1 MDPSTGIPQARR
13 DHGQGTAIP
22 ALLLLAVSLGLAGC
36 AGRGVT
42 ERLNFSSPRP
52 ATATTP
58 PPVSTDPI
66 IAAAA
71 RARPGQDE
79 RVTLENGQAASV
91 RVVRIYHAASGRECR
106 EVVVGAGLDERPR
119 LICAAETGWTEARP
133 LLRGGAGQ
141 R

>member
-1 MDPSTGIPQARR
+1 MDPSTGIPQARQG
-13 DHGQGTAIP
+13 HGRGAAMP
-22 ALLLLAVSLGLAGC
+22 ALLLLAASLGLAGC
-36 AGRGVT
+36 AGQGISD
-42 ERLNFSSPRP
+42 RLNFSSPRP

-58 PPVSTDPI
+58 PPVSTDPV

-79 RVTLENGQAASV
+79 RVTLENGQAATV
-91 RVVRIYHAASGRECR
+91 RVVRVYQAASGRECR

-119 LICAAETGWTEARP
+119 LICGAETGWTEARP